1 MKIYYVLKTEP
12 NEISIKTDN
21 EGANLIQM
29 LLKTYLQAK
38 MVKGIDELFP
48 VMDMYKQIKEE
59 MEKEADGTN

>member
-38 MVKGIDELFP
+38 MDKGIDELFP

-59 MEKEADGTN
+59 MEREADGTN

>member
-38 MVKGIDELFP
+38 MDKGIDELFP
-48 VMDMYKQIKEE
+48 VMDMYKQLKEE

>member
-38 MVKGIDELFP
+38 MDKGIDELFP